1 MLLCDS
7 GDGTSGFTSPLEIL
21 KMKRIYYI
29 FLAIALT
36 ILVAGCASQRK
47 MKTLQSGAIRPSL
60 SLTKEQDFIPDIRKD
75 MKAQRDTFIV
85 RDGDREVLIMKAVR
99 DEDGEMVAHD
109 VIDAAVVTARFRN
122 VAERNGR
129 VDIEFQVTVPQ
140 SMQDSRWQLRF
151 RPQMYILEDTL
162 DLDPVIITGLEYR
175 KAQLKGYQ
183 QYEKFLSSIVTD
195 PDEFVNWRLLDL
207 FIERNIPQLYAFKND
222 STYVSDE
229 QFASVYGV
237 TEQEAIEHY
246 TDKIAKRANWSRMA
260 KREKMYRKYVKVPI
274 ITEGLR
280 LDTVIRAYNGDFI
293 YRYVQSIR
301 TRPKLRKVDVVLSGD
316 IYESDQKIYDI
327 PMSDPLTFY
336 ISSLS
341 AFVDNTE
348 RYLTRVIERRVEENT
363 ACYIEFAS
371 GSHEV
376 DERMGHNPREI
387 ARIKDNLRTL
397 MESDDFVLDSIIVT
411 SSASP
416 EGTTAYNGR
425 LSRRRSEGISGYF
438 SSWIRQQQDSLQAGR
453 GFMIDEE
460 GNVIYGKRRDIP
472 MSGRSSGENWKML
485 DRLVEADTSLSP
497 AQKESYRAL
506 SEIRDADAREQAMQ
520 GESYYTYMRERLYPR
535 LRTVRFDFHLHRRG
549 MVKDTVHT
557 TVPDT
562 AYMNGVQALRDR
574 DYEKALTALR
584 PYNDYNTAIAYLC
597 MDYNASAMQIL
608 EGLDRTAQVNYML
621 AVLYSRRGEEQK
633 AVECYVRSCSQDPSY
648 VHRGNL
654 DPEISV
660 LIRRYGLNSQPQ
672 EDDYDYGI

>member
-1 MLLCDS
+1 
-7 GDGTSGFTSPLEIL
+7 
-21 KMKRIYYI
+21 MKRFYYLLI
-29 FLAIALT
+29 IATLS
-36 ILVAGCASQRK
+36 LVIAGCSAQRK
-47 MKTLQSGAIRPSL
+47 IRTLQSGTVRPSL
-60 SLTKEQDFIPDIRKD
+60 TLAREQDYIPDIRKD
-75 MKAQRDTFIV
+75 MVAQRDTFIV
-85 RDGDREVLIMKAVR
+85 RDGDREVLIMKAVK

-162 DLDPVIITGLEYR
+162 DLDPVIITGAEYR
-175 KAQLKGYQ
+175 KAQLRGYQ
-183 QYEKFLSSIVTD
+183 QYERFLSTIVTN
-195 PDEFVNWRLLDL
+195 PDEFVNWWLLEL
-207 FIERNIPQLYAFKND
+207 FIERNIPDLYAFKTD

-237 TEQEAIEHY
+237 TEKEAIEHY
-246 TDKIAKRANWSRMA
+246 TDDLARKANSKRISR
-260 KREKMYRKYVKVPI
+260 REKMYRKYVKVPI
-274 ITEGLR
+274 VSEGLR
-280 LDTVIRAYNGDFI
+280 LDTVIQNGSGDFV
-293 YRYVQSIR
+293 YHYVQPIR

-316 IYESDQKIYDI
+316 IYEEDRKIYDI
-327 PMSDPLTFY
+327 PKSDPLTFY

-341 AFVDNTE
+341 AFVDNRE
-348 RYLTRVIERRVEENT
+348 KYLTKVIERRVEENT

-371 GSHEV
+371 GSFEV
-376 DERMGHNPREI
+376 DEAMGNNPSEI

-397 MESDDFVLDSIIVT
+397 MGSDAFVIDSIIVT

-416 EGTTAYNGR
+416 EGTISFNDR

-438 SSWIRQQQDSLQAGR
+438 SAWMSHHLDSLER
-453 GFMIDEE
+453 ESGFSVDEQ
-460 GNVIYGKRRDIP
+460 GNVIIEKRREIP
-472 MSGRSSGENWKML
+472 MLGRSSGENWRML
-485 DRLVEADTSLSP
+485 DRLVERDTTLTP
-497 AQKESYRAL
+497 EQKESYCNL
-506 SEIRDADAREQAMQ
+506 STHQDLDAREKAMQ
-520 GESYYTYMRERLYPR
+520 SQDYYRHLREKLYPR
-535 LRTVRFDFHLHRRG
+535 LRTVRFDFHLHRKG

-557 TVPDT
+557 TVLDT
-562 AYMNGVQALRDR
+562 AYMNGVQAIRDR
-574 DYEKALTALR
+574 DYERALTALR

-648 VHRGNL
+648 IHRGNL
-654 DPEISV
+654 DPEIAV
-660 LIRRYGLNSQPQ
+660 LIRRYGLNAAP
-672 EDDYDYGI
+672 EDEFEYSI